1 MTALRE
7 ISGQYRGLLDMAKTE
22 DMPIEAIKDTL
33 DGIEGEF
40 KEKALKIVDVVSD
53 VEGDIATIDK
63 EIERLQS
70 RKKVIQNRNQSIRDY
85 LQNNMEACGITKIEC
100 PLFTITLAAG
110 RDIVVVDNEDE
121 LPDEFISVKTSTAPN
136 KVELLKALKMGAV
149 NGAHIEKSKSSLR
162 IK

>member
-1 MTALRE
+1 MTALRV
-7 ISGQYRGLLDMAKTE
+7 ISEQYRGLLDLAKT
-22 DMPIEAIKDTL
+22 DDLPIEAIKDTL

-40 KEKALKIVDVVSD
+40 NDKALKIVDVISS
-53 VEGDIATIDK
+53 VEGDIAQIDA
-63 EIERLQS
+63 EIDRLTA
-70 RKKVIQNRNQSIRDY
+70 RKKTIVNRNQSIRDY

-121 LPDEFISVKTSTAPN
+121 LPDEYITVKTSMAPD
-136 KVELLKALKMGAV
+136 KKELLKALKEGAV
-149 NGAHIEKSKSSLR
+149 TGAHIEKSKSSLR